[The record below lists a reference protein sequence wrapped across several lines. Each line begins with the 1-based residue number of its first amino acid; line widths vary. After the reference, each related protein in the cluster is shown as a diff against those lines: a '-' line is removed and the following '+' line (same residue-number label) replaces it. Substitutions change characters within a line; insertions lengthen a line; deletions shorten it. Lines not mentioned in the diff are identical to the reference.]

1 MKKGNN
7 KMSMEQ
13 RFVVNGINNDKI
25 ELVSNYDVRKLN
37 RLLDTKDRMWLSKIK
52 QVREEIEALK
62 PNNTNFKYYEGET
75 RAINK
80 VLKIIDRIVESEE

>member
-1 MKKGNN
+1 MKKGDN

-25 ELVSNYDVRKLN
+25 ELVSNYDMRKLN
-37 RLLDTKDRMWLSKIK
+37 RLLDAKDRMWLSKIK

-62 PNNTNFKYYEGET
+62 PNNTNFKHYEGET

-80 VLKIIDRIVESEE
+80 VLKIIDRIVER